1 LIQEEY
7 FANDCVVSR
16 IKRMKKSKI
25 FLMMTPFYILK
36 LYQEIAVVTFKGTS
50 NNIKAGLFPSSP
62 ILKTA

>member
-1 LIQEEY
+1 
-7 FANDCVVSR
+7 
-16 IKRMKKSKI
+16 MKKSKI